1 MTRARRCAAA
11 RRWRWTAGAIAL
23 TGAGCATTPPPDV
36 RTLPPGLHTE
46 RKTVYYEVD
55 ALSITSMKA
64 ASERMADQQ
73 LDRDEHGTLFWSYA
87 R

>member
-1 MTRARRCAAA
+1 
-11 RRWRWTAGAIAL
+11 
-23 TGAGCATTPPPDV
+23 
-36 RTLPPGLHTE
+36 LPPGLHTE

>member
-1 MTRARRCAAA
+1 
-11 RRWRWTAGAIAL
+11 
-23 TGAGCATTPPPDV
+23 V

-46 RKTVYYEVD
+46 TKTVYYEVD

-87 R
+87 RQYVHAVARRRRAAARSAAG